1 MHGQPVVSSVVSSAV
16 VGQAVL
22 SDEPS
27 FVEAAAGEPDDVHM
41 QPVEDAS
48 SEAELVTSQALIPH
62 LFPTSRVDQPIG
74 LASVVESCLRLL
86 SAAPWPSSQ
95 RARPAVANL
104 EHQHSGYWN
113 FGVRLSDKSSLTAVT
128 ISLRSV
134 VRCASVGLGARGTL
148 YVLATIVFPLHTK
161 IWRMRK
167 GLGFFLLSLGS
178 FQQGELW
185 LEDPAGD
192 VPLFVPKL
200 GRSLTGRL
208 VDAHAKPF
216 DFDPKLWHGSTQWQG
231 DRWVLIAYSLPDV
244 PHDALV
250 DLHFPLQGLVPSNPG
265 DELSCPA
272 DAIQPAV
279 QENVFLLPH
288 HPKLFLDLCSGAT
301 SPLASEALARGIPS
315 LPVDI
320 LLDSKHDL
328 LQDCTF
334 EQLLR
339 LAFAGRFAF
348 AHASPPCTE
357 YSRLKL
363 RPGPGPP
370 PCRSPDHLRGL
381 PSNDAAAAL
390 RVVRSRTILE
400 RCVQILLAVCQCGG
414 HCDLEQPRNAMSW
427 LEPQFKVI
435 CWMLRPTWW

>member
-1 MHGQPVVSSVVSSAV
+1 M
-16 VGQAVL
+16 
-22 SDEPS
+22 
-27 FVEAAAGEPDDVHM
+27 
-41 QPVEDAS
+41 
-48 SEAELVTSQALIPH
+48 
-62 LFPTSRVDQPIG
+62 
-74 LASVVESCLRLL
+74 
-86 SAAPWPSSQ
+86 
-95 RARPAVANL
+95 
-104 EHQHSGYWN
+104 
-113 FGVRLSDKSSLTAVT
+113 
-128 ISLRSV
+128 
-134 VRCASVGLGARGTL
+134 
-148 YVLATIVFPLHTK
+148 
-161 IWRMRK
+161 
-167 GLGFFLLSLGS
+167 
-178 FQQGELW
+178 
-185 LEDPAGD
+185 
-192 VPLFVPKL
+192 
-200 GRSLTGRL
+200 
-208 VDAHAKPF
+208 
-216 DFDPKLWHGSTQWQG
+216 
-231 DRWVLIAYSLPDV
+231 LIAYSLPDV

-272 DAIQPAV
+272 DAIPPAV

-301 SPLASEALARGIPS
+301 SPLAAEALARGIPS

-400 RCVQILLAVCQCGG
+400 RCVQILLAVYQCGG

-427 LEPQFKVI
+427 LEPAVQGYMLDVAADLVVVAACAYGCDLPKHWLFASSWRQLQALASVCTHAEGTHAPIHGLDSDGNFRSRRSAQFPVPLCKAFADCIQDLFSCGAPLPASTVQQVLDTI
-435 CWMLRPTWW
+435 PVRPVESFPVQLKMGPGSTVSLIGQLHLRGLRMSSNHCDKIFTISSCSAGSRHACVKLSQISARTPCLQHLKWLTCAHCGSNGPRHRATQVPSTGRSLQVSLMPLRHGRDWQVCLRIGM